1 MIEINGITKRYGNTL
16 AANQVSFTVNA
27 GEIMGFLGPNGAGKS
42 TTMNILTG
50 YLSATEGTAKIDG
63 VDIFENPIEAKAKI
77 GFLPEQ
83 PPLYQDLTV
92 KEYLNFV
99 YDLKHCRLER
109 EKHLKEIC
117 EVVKIT
123 DVYHRVIGNLSK
135 GYRQRVGIAQ
145 ALIGNPP
152 VLIFDEPTVGL
163 DPKQIIEIRNLIK
176 KLGKEHTIILST
188 HILSEVQAICDRI
201 VVINKGR
208 IVANEKTEN
217 LAHAVADKARMTYHI
232 CGPQNE
238 VLKLIK
244 ATQGVTYA
252 EVLGQRDG
260 DSVAYMIESAENI
273 DIRKPLFFALAE
285 KRWPVIGMDVMGMD
299 LEDVFLALIADQNK
313 KNVKKDK
320 KGRI

>member
-1 MIEINGITKRYGNTL
+1 MIEIKGLTKRYGSKI
-16 AANQVSFTVNA
+16 AVDQVSFSVNV

-50 YLSATEGTAKIDG
+50 YLSATEGEAKIDG
-63 VDIFENPIEAKAKI
+63 INVFENPIEAKRKI

-83 PPLYQDLTV
+83 PPLYLDMTV

-99 YDLKHCRLER
+99 YDLKNCRLDR

-117 EVVKIT
+117 DVVKIG
-123 DVYHRVIGNLSK
+123 DVFHRVIRNLSK

-201 VVINKGR
+201 VVINNGK

-217 LAHAVADKARMTYHI
+217 LAQAVQDRRRMTYNI

-238 VLKLIK
+238 VLKLLKSIP
-244 ATQGVTYA
+244 GVVYA
-252 EVLGQRDG
+252 EVIGQRDG
-260 DSVAYMIESAENI
+260 DSVAYLLESQENI

-299 LEDVFLALIADQNK
+299 LEDVFLALISEKSQKKNK
-313 KNVKKDK
+313 KGGTV
-320 KGRI
+320 

>member
-1 MIEINGITKRYGNTL
+1 MIEIKGLTKRYGSKI
-16 AANQVSFTVNA
+16 AVDQVSFSVNV

-50 YLSATEGTAKIDG
+50 YLSATEGEAKIDG
-63 VDIFENPIEAKAKI
+63 INVFENPIEAKRKI

-83 PPLYQDLTV
+83 PPLYLDMTV

-99 YDLKHCRLER
+99 YDLKNCRLDR

-117 EVVKIT
+117 DVVKIG
-123 DVYHRVIGNLSK
+123 DVFHRVIRNLSK

-201 VVINKGR
+201 VVINNGK

-217 LAHAVADKARMTYHI
+217 LAQAVQDRRRMTYNI

-238 VLKLIK
+238 VLKLLKSIP
-244 ATQGVTYA
+244 GVVYA
-252 EVLGQRDG
+252 EVIGQRDG
-260 DSVAYMIESAENI
+260 DSVAYLLESQENI

-299 LEDVFLALIADQNK
+299 LEDVFLALISEKSQKKNK
-313 KNVKKDK
+313 K
-320 KGRI
+320 GGTA